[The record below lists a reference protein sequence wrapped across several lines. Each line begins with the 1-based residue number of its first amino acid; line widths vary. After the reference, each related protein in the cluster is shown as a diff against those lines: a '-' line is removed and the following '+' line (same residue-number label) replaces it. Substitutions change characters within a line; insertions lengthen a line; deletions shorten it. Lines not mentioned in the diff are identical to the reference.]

1 MCTNELCN
9 TLILNHTRYFVHAE
23 FQIVIKMNYIQDES
37 VTNSS
42 SSAVLA
48 KPFQNENNETKFD
61 DLNIYTWSTCRKCQK
76 VVKLK
81 I

>member
-1 MCTNELCN
+1 
-9 TLILNHTRYFVHAE
+9 
-23 FQIVIKMNYIQDES
+23 MNYTQDES
-37 VTNSS
+37 VANSS